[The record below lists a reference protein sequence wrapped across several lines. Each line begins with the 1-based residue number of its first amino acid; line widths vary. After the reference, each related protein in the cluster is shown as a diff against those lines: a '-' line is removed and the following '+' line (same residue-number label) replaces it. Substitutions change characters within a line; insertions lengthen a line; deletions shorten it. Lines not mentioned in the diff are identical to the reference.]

1 MGSVVAVLQ
10 QSVGEWLSQRTDH
23 GLDET
28 LSKSQRCQVSHH
40 LLENTDPQWLQ
51 LSQARNVDPSTLLI
65 GLQSEWKPRSPETEK
80 SFPSGATILGL
91 LAETET
97 TGQVIV
103 GDPDLQKGSYRM
115 GEDDVLR
122 LFFQKEDLVIE
133 EQLWFAGENLRL
145 RTTLFKQGGVTAIS
159 RFYSEIR
166 RLATPPKSESDP

>member
-40 LLENTDPQWLQ
+40 LLSHTDPQWVQ
-51 LSQARNVDPSTLLI
+51 LSQARDVDPSRLLI
-65 GLQSEWKPRSPETEK
+65 GLKSEWQPRSPETEK

-91 LAETET
+91 LPETET

-103 GDPDLQKGSYRM
+103 LDPDLQKGSYSM
-115 GEDDVLR
+115 GEDAVLR
-122 LFFQKEDLVIE
+122 LFFEKGDWVIE

-145 RTTLFKQGGVTAIS
+145 RTTLLKQAGVTVIS

-166 RLATPPKSESDP
+166 KLATPSKSELNS